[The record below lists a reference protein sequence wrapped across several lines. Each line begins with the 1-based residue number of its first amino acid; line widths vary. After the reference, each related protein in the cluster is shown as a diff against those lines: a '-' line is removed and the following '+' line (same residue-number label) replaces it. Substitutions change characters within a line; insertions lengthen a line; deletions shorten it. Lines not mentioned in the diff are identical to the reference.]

1 MGHVVFIHGLGQSA
15 SSWQDTIAYLSEYR
29 NIYSPNLS
37 AMLHHKEVTYQNL
50 YDSFNT
56 YCENLDEPLHL
67 CGLSLGGVLALNYTI
82 NYPKKV
88 DSLVLIAVQ
97 YNMPKML
104 LKLQNMVFKF
114 VPKSAFNNIG
124 FEKKDFIQ
132 LTKTMTEL
140 NFSEKLRDI
149 KCDTLVVCGEQDY
162 VNKKAAKNLAAHI
175 PNSELQMVTG
185 VGHEVNIQAS
195 RELAKILKAF
205 YKKDYL

>member
-1 MGHVVFIHGLGQSA
+1 MGHVVLIHGLGQSA

-37 AMLHHKEVTYQNL
+37 AMLQHKEVTYQNL

-56 YCENLDEPLHL
+56 YCENFDEPLHL

-82 NYPKKV
+82 DYPEKV

-114 VPKSAFNNIG
+114 VPKSSFQNIG

-132 LTKTMTEL
+132 LTNTMTTL
-140 NFSEKLRDI
+140 NFSGKLSDI
-149 KCDTLVVCGEQDY
+149 MCDTMVVCGRKDH
-162 VNKKAAKNLAAHI
+162 VNKKAAKKLAEYI
-175 PNSELQMVTG
+175 SNSELHMVDNA
-185 VGHEVNIQAS
+185 GHEVNEQAS

-205 YKKDYL
+205 YERK

>member
-37 AMLHHKEVTYQNL
+37 AMLQHKEVTYQNL

-56 YCENLDEPLHL
+56 YCENFDEPLHL

-82 NYPKKV
+82 DYPEKV

-104 LKLQNMVFKF
+104 LKLQNMVFKC
-114 VPKSAFNNIG
+114 VPKSSFQNIG

-132 LTKTMTEL
+132 LTNTMTTL
-140 NFSEKLRDI
+140 NFSGKLSDI
-149 KCDTLVVCGEQDY
+149 MCDTMVVCGRKDH
-162 VNKKAAKNLAAHI
+162 VNKKASKKLAEYI
-175 PNSELQMVTG
+175 SNSELQMVDNA
-185 VGHEVNIQAS
+185 GHEVNEQAS

-205 YKKDYL
+205 YERK